1 MTSNKSLGLQLEN
14 FDRRE
19 PQCFRE
25 TDPDRAEILDPK
37 ISSRAFVGRWP
48 NPLWVGL
55 LEDDREEEP

>member
-1 MTSNKSLGLQLEN
+1 VTSNKSLGLQLEN

-55 LEDDREEEP
+55 LEDREEEP

>member
-14 FDRRE
+14 FDCE
-19 PQCFRE
+19 KPQCFRE
-25 TDPDRAEILDPK
+25 CDPDRAEILDPR

-55 LEDDREEEP
+55 LEDREEEP

>member
-55 LEDDREEEP
+55 LEDREEEP

>member
-1 MTSNKSLGLQLEN
+1 MTSNKSLGLQIEN

-55 LEDDREEEP
+55 LEDREEEP